1 MDSIFALVSVSEFL
15 FALGIAVLAGF
26 VKGVVGFAMPLVL
39 ISGLTTF
46 MSPELAL
53 AGLILPTLV
62 SNAMQA
68 LRQGFGAAWESI
80 VRFRVFLLVGGITLF
95 ASAQMVRLVSD
106 RAMLLIIG
114 TPVVLFALLQLSGYR
129 FKGVRK
135 TLALEASVGGFAGL
149 IGGVSGI
156 WGPPTVAYLT
166 ALETAKRDQM
176 RIQGVIYGLGAVALM
191 GAHIGSGVLRAETAP
206 FSATL
211 VIPAALGMWIGGLVS
226 DRFDQDTF
234 RRATLFVL
242 LLAGLN
248 LLRRAFF

>member
-1 MDSIFALVSVSEFL
+1 MDSILSLVSSSELLLAFS
-15 FALGIAVLAGF
+15 IAILAGF

-62 SNAMQA
+62 ANTMQA
-68 LRQGFGAAWESI
+68 LRQGLSAAWLSI
-80 VRFRVFLLVGGITLF
+80 VRFRVFLIAGGITLF

-106 RAMLLIIG
+106 KAMLLIIG
-114 TPVVLFALLQLSGYR
+114 VPVVCFALLQLSGYR
-129 FKGVRK
+129 FNGTRQ
-135 TLALEASVGGFAGL
+135 TARLDTAIGGFAGM

-166 ALETAKRDQM
+166 ALDTPKRDQM
-176 RIQGVIYGLGAVALM
+176 RIQGVIYGLGAVALL
-191 GAHIGSGVLRAETAP
+191 GAHIGSGVLRTETAP
-206 FSATL
+206 FSAAL
-211 VIPAALGMWIGGLVS
+211 ILPAALGMWLGGVVS
-226 DRFDQDTF
+226 DRFDQDMF

-248 LLRRAFF
+248 LLRRALF